1 MKEIKIESS
10 NIKSIFYFENKNE
23 LYIFFKSNHLYVY
36 KCNLQ
41 MYNKFLSSR
50 DKDDFFLKSLKNGD
64 FVKKILR

>member
-36 KCNLQ
+36 KCSLQ

-50 DKDDFFLKSLKNGD
+50 DKDDFFLKNLKNGD
-64 FVKKILR
+64 FVKKY